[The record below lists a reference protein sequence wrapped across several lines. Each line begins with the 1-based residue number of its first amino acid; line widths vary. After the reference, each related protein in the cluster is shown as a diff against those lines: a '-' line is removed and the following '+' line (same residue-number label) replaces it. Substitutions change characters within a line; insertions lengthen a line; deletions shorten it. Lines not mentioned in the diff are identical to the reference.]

1 MSTPYGSGG
10 DSNPNYNPGQG
21 SQQDAGQWQGYGQGG
36 QSAESGSAAGYGQQQ
51 GWGQQA
57 APTQQWNQP
66 AQGGG
71 QGQQAWGQQPQ
82 GQQSWGQ
89 QGQQGWGQQG
99 QPDYGQQSWGQQ
111 GQQGQQGWGQQQY
124 GAGQWGQ
131 QGGYNNYDQP
141 QAKNNKPL
149 IFSVIGAAVVIAVVA
164 VLLFA
169 WPGWLRSKTLD
180 PAAVQDGVVKVLGDQ
195 GIKATDVSCPGGKKA
210 NEANEFTCSATID
223 GQKQDVKVRVVGDD
237 NGTYEVSAP

>member
-1 MSTPYGSGG
+1 MSTPFGSGG

-21 SQQDAGQWQGYGQGG
+21 SQPDAGQWQGYGQG
-36 QSAESGSAAGYGQQQ
+36 AESGSAAGYGQQGGQQ
-51 GWGQQA
+51 GWGQPA

-66 AQGGG
+66 AQGG
-71 QGQQAWGQQPQ
+71 QGQQAWGQQ
-82 GQQSWGQ
+82 GQQGWGQQGQ

-99 QPDYGQQSWGQQ
+99 QPDYGQQQGW
-111 GQQGQQGWGQQQY
+111 GQQGQQGWGQQQQY

-141 QAKNNKPL
+141 QPKNNKAL

-169 WPGWLRSKTLD
+169 WPGFLRSKTLD

-195 GIKATDVSCPGGKKA
+195 GITASNVSCPSGKKA
-210 NEANEFTCSATID
+210 NEANDFTCTATID
-223 GQKQDVKVRVVGDD
+223 GQQQQVKVHVVGDD
-237 NGTYEVSAP
+237 NGTYQVSAP